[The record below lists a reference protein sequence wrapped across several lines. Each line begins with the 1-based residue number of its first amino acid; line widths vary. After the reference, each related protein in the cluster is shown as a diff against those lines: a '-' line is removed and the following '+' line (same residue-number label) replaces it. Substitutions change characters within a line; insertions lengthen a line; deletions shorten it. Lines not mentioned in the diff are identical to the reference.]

1 MAKFVANILTPFPR
15 PDHIICPLP
24 SSIWQL
30 TKEPHCRDEFS
41 TNGWT
46 AQSRV
51 VSVIVVRRF
60 RRFFLKDDVVVKVA
74 VPLAAVF
81 YNCRLKTGQENKI
94 RVVGL
99 PNVFTVS
106 ARAVIRRR
114 CVHRIVFCLHLPP
127 PVIRMDCAFF
137 RRPSAA
143 LNHLG
148 SGSDP
153 TKRLPVRRAAPPAVP
168 EPIQKSPTRSPRFVC
183 FSVSSTIRSTGFSV
197 GCLSS
202 PFRARAMAKE

>member
-1 MAKFVANILTPFPR
+1 MTKFVANNVRSIPR

-24 SSIWQL
+24 SSTSQL
-30 TKEPHCRDEFS
+30 TKEPHRRDESS

-60 RRFFLKDDVVVKVA
+60 FRFFLKDDVVVKVA
-74 VPLAAVF
+74 VPLAAVL
-81 YNCRLKTGQENKI
+81 YSCRLKAGQENKI

-114 CVHRIVFCLHLPP
+114 CVHRIVF
-127 PVIRMDCAFF
+127 
-137 RRPSAA
+137 
-143 LNHLG
+143 
-148 SGSDP
+148 
-153 TKRLPVRRAAPPAVP
+153 
-168 EPIQKSPTRSPRFVC
+168 
-183 FSVSSTIRSTGFSV
+183 
-197 GCLSS
+197 
-202 PFRARAMAKE
+202 